1 VIVVGKQNETY
12 LQISCERH
20 IAYELNEYFS
30 FKVPNAKFHPKFRAK
45 MWDGKIRLFNIR
57 TGQLYFGLYPYL
69 KTWALKHD
77 YVIKTD
83 ILEVTPLSGLEIED
97 IKEFFDSLNLHCK
110 NKQIVPR
117 DYQVESFLHCV
128 KSERTLLLS
137 PTSSGKSLVIYSLIR
152 WHQRILDNDKI
163 LILVPTTNLV
173 QQMYNDFQDYSSHQ
187 PGWNVKEQC
196 HIIYAGRE
204 KVTDKK
210 IVISTWQ
217 SLYRLGKSFFDQ
229 FGMVIGDEA
238 HLCSADSLRG
248 ILEKM
253 TSCRYRFG
261 TTGTLTDSKTN
272 KLVLEGLFG
281 TVYKAITTKELMK
294 GKHISDLKIQCLLL
308 NYPEETR
315 KSLKKATYQ
324 EEIDFVVGCDERN
337 KFISKL
343 ALAQKGN
350 TLILFN
356 YVEKHGKVLHE
367 MLRHSTSKNRQVF
380 FIAGETDVEDR
391 EEIRSITETEKRAII
406 VASSGILSTGV
417 NIKNLQSLIFAHPYK
432 AKVRNLQSIGR
443 ILRLD
448 DKDNQAVLYDIV
460 DDLKWKK
467 RDNYGLKHWRERV
480 KMYNDEKF
488 DYDFE
493 MIPLNK

>member
-1 VIVVGKQNETY
+1 
-12 LQISCERH
+12 
-20 IAYELNEYFS
+20 
-30 FKVPNAKFHPKFRAK
+30 
-45 MWDGKIRLFNIR
+45 
-57 TGQLYFGLYPYL
+57 
-69 KTWALKHD
+69 
-77 YVIKTD
+77 
-83 ILEVTPLSGLEIED
+83 
-97 IKEFFDSLNLHCK
+97 
-110 NKQIVPR
+110 
-117 DYQVESFLHCV
+117 
-128 KSERTLLLS
+128 
-137 PTSSGKSLVIYSLIR
+137 
-152 WHQRILDNDKI
+152 
-163 LILVPTTNLV
+163 
-173 QQMYNDFQDYSSHQ
+173 
-187 PGWNVKEQC
+187 
-196 HIIYAGRE
+196 
-204 KVTDKK
+204 
-210 IVISTWQ
+210 
-217 SLYRLGKSFFDQ
+217 
-229 FGMVIGDEA
+229 
-238 HLCSADSLRG
+238 
-248 ILEKM
+248 
-253 TSCRYRFG
+253 
-261 TTGTLTDSKTN
+261 
-272 KLVLEGLFG
+272 
-281 TVYKAITTKELMK
+281 
-294 GKHISDLKIQCLLL
+294 LLL

-315 KSLKKATYQ
+315 KNLKKATYQ

-380 FIAGETDVEDR
+380 FIAGETAVEDR